1 MMSWPKTIATELWG
15 LFVEDGRY
23 ALTIVVWLA
32 LAWLG
37 LPRLDLDRGW
47 NAVILAIGLL
57 LILLEGTLRGARRE
71 RR

>member
-1 MMSWPKTIATELWG
+1 MGWLKTIATELWG

-32 LAWLG
+32 LVWLA
-37 LPRLDLDRGW
+37 LPRLDLGRGW

-57 LILLEGTLRGARRE
+57 LILLEGTLRGARRG
-71 RR
+71 RG

>member
-1 MMSWPKTIATELWG
+1 MAWLTSIATELWG

-32 LAWLG
+32 LTWLA
-37 LPRLDLDRGW
+37 LPNLDLGRGW

-57 LILLEGTLRGARRE
+57 LILLEGTLREVRRD
-71 RR
+71 RG

>member
-1 MMSWPKTIATELWG
+1 MGWLKTIATELWG

-32 LAWLG
+32 LVWLALPHLG
-37 LPRLDLDRGW
+37 LGHGW
-47 NAVILAIGLL
+47 SAIILAVGLL

>member
-1 MMSWPKTIATELWG
+1 MGWLKTIAAELWG

-32 LAWLG
+32 LVWLA
-37 LPRLDLDRGW
+37 LPYLALGRGW
-47 NAVILAIGLL
+47 NAIILAIGLL
-57 LILLEGTLRGARRE
+57 LILLEGILRGARHV